1 MAFENFL
8 DAKRVLAVLGKRL
21 ARYGLTLH
29 PDKTRFIDFRF
40 KRPKGTSH
48 PAADGTTFDFLGF
61 THVWGKSKKGINVV
75 RQVTAKGRFA
85 RALGSVT
92 DWCRHNRH
100 RSLTDQHAHLSE
112 MMRGHYAYYGV
123 TGNGRRLRWYANQV
137 GRIWKKWLS
146 RRDRQSAFTWNRF
159 NEFLKRHPLPPARIV
174 HLYAAVSEALS

>member
-1 MAFENFL
+1 MPNGSWRCWAS
-8 DAKRVLAVLGKRL
+8 VWPV
-21 ARYGLTLH
+21 TLH

-174 HLYAAVSEALS
+174 HRYAAVSEALS